1 MHLYDAVII
10 GSGYGS
16 VGFALKNGNSIIIEE
31 NQCADP
37 NFYLPLKNFSYT
49 EYTPVTDL
57 GKKLNSVFEKY
68 NLFKGG
74 YMCTNALEAAFC
86 EFLINEDVEILLKAR
101 VVNCKKL
108 DDGTFEVTVIT
119 SEGLITIHTKNLF
132 DTRPSKDAKKYLTVI
147 SMTENIDPAIKI
159 LSEVF
164 ENSTFEKAFYDDRF
178 AMYLPVENTCDVNEA
193 LIYIHDKWLT
203 AKVDA
208 KILYVAPVFAT
219 KADKNN
225 VLFPK
230 DYNFSNPIEAFEAGV
245 LFQGGAK

>member
-1 MHLYDAVII
+1 MHLYDSLII
-10 GSGYGS
+10 GAGYSSLGY
-16 VGFALKNGNSIIIEE
+16 ALKNGNSIIIEE

-37 NFYLPLKNFSYT
+37 NFYLSLKNFSYT

-68 NLFKGG
+68 NLFKDGF
-74 YMCTNALEAAFC
+74 MCTNAFEPALC
-86 EFLINEDVEILLKAR
+86 EFLTKENVEILLKSR
-101 VVNCKKL
+101 VVNFKKL
-108 DDGTFEVTVIT
+108 NDGTFEILVIST
-119 SEGLITIHTKNLF
+119 EGLSTFYAKDVI
-132 DTRPSKDAKKYLTVI
+132 DTRPSKNAQKYLTVI
-147 SMTENIDPAIKI
+147 SMTENIDPAVKI

-164 ENSTFEKAFYDDRF
+164 ENSTFEKAFYCDRF
-178 AMYLPVENTCDVNEA
+178 AMYLPAGTSDINEM
-193 LIYIHDKWLT
+193 LNNIHDLWLT